1 MAASTQ
7 PPTHQGPDSFSTG
20 YEEDAGDE
28 ARPLQHL
35 QAARASPVSSH
46 PSGYSTF
53 LEEWWWELT
62 TWLLGTVALAGTI
75 AIMCIYDGRPS
86 DHWKSRINFT
96 ATINILSQVAQSA
109 LMVSVSSS
117 IGQLKWLWLLA
128 KRSTMDIDRFDSAS
142 RGPEG
147 SSKLI
152 VASIVRQLRNPK
164 RPISFIK

>member
-1 MAASTQ
+1 MEASTP
-7 PPTHQGPDSFSTG
+7 PPTHQGPDSFGTAH
-20 YEEDAGDE
+20 EENTEDE
-28 ARPLQHL
+28 ARPLQNL
-35 QAARASPVSSH
+35 QASLSPLSY
-46 PSGYSTF
+46 PMRFSTF

-62 TWLLGTVALAGTI
+62 TWALGTGALAGTI
-75 AIMCIYDGRPS
+75 AIMCIYDKSPS
-86 DHWKSRINFT
+86 DHWKSGINFS

-109 LMVSVSSS
+109 LMVSISSS

-147 SSKLI
+147 CSKLI
-152 VASIVRQLRNPK
+152 VGSIVRRLRSPK